1 MTGMKNLCRWIGW
14 LWLAGVVAAAGRG
27 AEGFDAEVLMQ
38 QVRGSMPEVP
48 LEMEAALRVIDRT
61 GRPLRTVRALAHL
74 APREG
79 GRVARYT
86 LLDAFGGPAHE
97 MTVELGG
104 GGATFSFATGDPLTP
119 APLPDLFGSV
129 EETGISWM
137 ELSFS
142 FFWWPQPRIVGS
154 ERIANRWD
162 CQIIEMDC
170 PPEVASASADNWS
183 RIRLWVAPAYGAVV
197 RGEAWRGGQA
207 VKRFEVQSVKKL
219 RQIYMIGDMEVRD
232 LVTGQRARLKVGR
245 MQMVSPDYTPEEL
258 EELNAPIVW

>member
-1 MTGMKNLCRWIGW
+1 MKGRW
-14 LWLAGVVAAAGRG
+14 RG
-27 AEGFDAEVLMQ
+27 
-38 QVRGSMPEVP
+38 
-48 LEMEAALRVIDRT
+48 
-61 GRPLRTVRALAHL
+61 
-74 APREG
+74 
-79 GRVARYT
+79 
-86 LLDAFGGPAHE
+86 
-97 MTVELGG
+97 GG

>member
-1 MTGMKNLCRWIGW
+1 MLRMRNLCRWMGT
-14 LWLAGVVAAAGRG
+14 LGLASVLAASAAG
-27 AEGFDAEVLMQ
+27 ANDFDAEDLMRR
-38 QVRGSMPEVP
+38 VRESMPGVP
-48 LEMEAALRVIDRT
+48 LEMEAAIRVIDRA

-79 GRVARYT
+79 GRIARYT
-86 LLDAFGGPAHE
+86 LLDGFGGTSQE
-97 MTVELGG
+97 MTVELGEET
-104 GGATFSFATGDPLTP
+104 TFSFATGDPLQP

-129 EETGISWM
+129 ENTGMSWM

-142 FFWWPQPRIVGS
+142 FFWWPQPRIVGR

-162 CQIIEMDC
+162 CQIIEIDC
-170 PPEVASASADNWS
+170 PPEIASQSEENWS

-207 VKRFEVQSVKKL
+207 VKRFDVQSVKKL

-232 LVTGQRARLKVGR
+232 LLSGQRARLKVGR
-245 MQMVSPDYTPEEL
+245 MKMVSPDYTPEEL
-258 EELNAPIVW
+258 EELNAPIEW